1 MCTVWISMSCKQTK
15 QWKNDLKNIDGSKIP
30 KSEIKIRPFDHKF
43 YEKLVH
49 FVSHMHY
56 NGCQH

>member
-1 MCTVWISMSCKQTK
+1 MSCKQTK
-15 QWKNDLKNIDGSKIP
+15 LWENDLKNIDRIEIP
-30 KSEIKIRPFDHKF
+30 KSEIDIRPFDHKF

-56 NGCQH
+56 NGCQQL

>member
-1 MCTVWISMSCKQTK
+1 MSYKQTK
-15 QWKNDLKNIDGSKIP
+15 QWENDLKNIDRSKIP
-30 KSEIKIRPFDHKF
+30 KSEIDIRPFDHKI

-56 NGCQH
+56 YNGCQL